1 MPDVWLLLFFFI
13 AIFVGWLLGRFSH
26 RKPADTYPRSQALN
40 RDYFVGLDHLLN
52 EKTDAAI
59 DSFIRALEVNS
70 DTIPAHLALA
80 KLFRKKGDV
89 DRAINIHQTLLAR
102 PSLSRSDSLKIQM
115 ALARDYDAIGLLDRS
130 ENLLHEIIRQHPP
143 LEMRR
148 NALVLLTKLY
158 EKEKEWTLALE
169 TAEKI
174 SLDRATEL
182 KKDLAHY
189 CCELADESYR
199 LNKLRDAAIKLRKA
213 YEFDPDSVRA
223 SLLFADVLMAQK
235 QWKQA
240 IKAIRQIEKQDK
252 LFIPEGLSRLKRCYV
267 ELNQLYEFEV
277 YLSHL
282 LDVAPSA
289 SVILAMA
296 ERIEKDRD
304 VLSSGKFI
312 IGELKDRPSIKG
324 FNRLIDMYIEH
335 GSESAKESLQTLRN
349 LTATLEL
356 SKPRYL
362 CGSCGYSSKTLA
374 WQCPSCKK
382 WGSHKPIQGLE
393 GE

>member
-1 MPDVWLLLFFFI
+1 MPDIWLLLFFFLAVFI
-13 AIFVGWLLGRFSH
+13 GWLLGRFSH
-26 RKPADTYPRSQALN
+26 RKPADRITRSQALN

-115 ALARDYDAIGLLDRS
+115 ALASDYDAIGLLDRA
-130 ENLLHEIIRQHPP
+130 ENLLNEIIRQHPP

-148 NALVLLTKLY
+148 SALVLLTKLY
-158 EKEKEWTLALE
+158 EKEKEWQQALV

-174 SLDRATEL
+174 SLDGMPDL
-182 KKDLAHY
+182 KRDLAHY
-189 CCELADESYR
+189 YCEIAEEKYTKKQFRES
-199 LNKLRDAAIKLRKA
+199 AIKLRKA
-213 YEFDPDSVRA
+213 YDFNPNSVRA
-223 SLLFADVLMAQK
+223 SLLFADVLIAQK
-235 QWKQA
+235 HWKQA
-240 IKAIRQIEKQDK
+240 IKALKQVEKQDK
-252 LFIPEGLSRLKRCYV
+252 LFVPEILNRLERCYE
-267 ELNQLYEFEV
+267 ELDQLHEFEI

-289 SVILAMA
+289 SVIVAMA
-296 ERIEKDRD
+296 DRIETDRD
-304 VLSSGKFI
+304 VLSAGKFI
-312 IGELKDRPSIKG
+312 ISELKLRPSIRG
-324 FNRLIDMYIEH
+324 FNHLIDMYIEH
-335 GSESAKESLQTLRN
+335 GSESAIESLQTLRN
-349 LTATLEL
+349 LTASLES

-362 CGSCGYSSKTLA
+362 CGSCGFSSKTLV
-374 WQCPSCKK
+374 WQCPSCKR
-382 WGSHKPIQGLE
+382 WDSHKPIQGLE